1 YTNGTLSNFT
11 IDLTGTIVGGF
22 TNGITQILGQV
33 ELADFNN
40 PEGLARVGD
49 NAYMTTANSGSAVI
63 GYAGESAVSSIASGA
78 LEMSNVDL
86 AQEFTN
92 MIIAQ
97 RGFQANGRVISTTDQ
112 LMQELVDLK
121 R

>member
-1 YTNGTLSNFT
+1 TNGTS
-11 IDLTGTIVGGF
+11 
-22 TNGITQILGQV
+22 QILGQI

-40 PEGLARVGD
+40 PEGLIRVGD
-49 NAYMTTANSGSAVI
+49 NAYTTSANSGAAVV
-63 GYAGESAVSSIASGA
+63 GYAGESSVSRIASGA

-112 LMQELVDLK
+112 LMEELVQLK